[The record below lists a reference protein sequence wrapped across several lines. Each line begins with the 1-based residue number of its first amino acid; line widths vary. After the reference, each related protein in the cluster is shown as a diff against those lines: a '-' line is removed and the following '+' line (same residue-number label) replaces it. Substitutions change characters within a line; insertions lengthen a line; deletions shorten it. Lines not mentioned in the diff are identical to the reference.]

1 VRGLLGRLY
10 RGEANIDF
18 IGRRKLWFLLSGAA
32 LAVCIGGLVVQGL
45 NFGIEFK
52 GGVQIQAPVAE
63 DGPLADA
70 SELEVI
76 STVRDALQPLGAA
89 NAQIQ
94 VATDDGGRSVIVQT
108 EGGDPRQQDQV
119 VSTVSQAVGA
129 TVAETDSQ
137 RIGEEWGGE
146 ITRKAWQG
154 LAVFMLVVLAFI
166 SWRFEWKMA
175 LAAILALV
183 HDLVITAGVYSLLG
197 FEVTPSSVIALL
209 TILGYSLYDTV
220 VVFDKVEENT
230 EALATTGRTTYQDA
244 ANQAVNQVVMRSLNT
259 TLATLLP
266 IVALLLVGAGLLG
279 AATLED
285 LSLALFVG
293 VLTGAYSS
301 IFFATPALSLWKERE
316 PRYRSVREKVLR
328 EARRAPAQPVA
339 RPVAASAAGREGVEV
354 GKPASS
360 SRSGRASGPP
370 VRARAGSKKVK
381 RRKRR

>member
-10 RGEANIDF
+10 RGEADIDF

-94 VATDDGGRSVIVQT
+94 VATEDDGRSAIVQT
-108 EGGDPRQQDQV
+108 EGGSPRQQDQV

-129 TVAETDSQ
+129 SVAETDSQ
-137 RIGEEWGGE
+137 RIGEAWGGE
-146 ITRKAWQG
+146 ITKKAWQG

-183 HDLVITAGVYSLLG
+183 HDLLITAGVYSLLG

-266 IVALLLVGAGLLG
+266 IVALLVVGAGLLG

-301 IFFATPALSLWKERE
+301 IFFATPVLSLWKERE
-316 PRYRSVREKVLR
+316 PRFRSVREKVLR